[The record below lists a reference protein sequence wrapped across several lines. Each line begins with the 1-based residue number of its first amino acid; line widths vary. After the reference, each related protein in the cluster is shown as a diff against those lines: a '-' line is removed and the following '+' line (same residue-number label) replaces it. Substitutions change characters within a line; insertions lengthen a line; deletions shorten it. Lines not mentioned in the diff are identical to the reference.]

1 MLPEKSFEMFF
12 FLESIIQVFLLS
24 EIFLV
29 FRFFSKLPYSSLAW
43 VLFLS

>member
-24 EIFLV
+24 EIF
-29 FRFFSKLPYSSLAW
+29 FFS
-43 VLFLS
+43 VNVF